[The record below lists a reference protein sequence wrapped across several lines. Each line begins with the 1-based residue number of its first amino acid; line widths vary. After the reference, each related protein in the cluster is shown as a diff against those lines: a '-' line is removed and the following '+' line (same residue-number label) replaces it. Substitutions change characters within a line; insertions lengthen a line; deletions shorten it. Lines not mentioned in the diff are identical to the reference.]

1 MEKQIVIFFDGYFKK
16 LDASVL
22 LENEFDVDFD
32 GQMMVR
38 FLNASDGSVTAKYG
52 YEYRATTSFPDK
64 NFDDNCKNNFLQH
77 LFSKFGI
84 SFR

>member
-38 FLNASDGSVTAKYG
+38 FLNASDGSVTAINGMNG
-52 YEYRATTSFPDK
+52 YCANTANEIAFKDAEIYYPQT
-64 NFDDNCKNNFLQH
+64 
-77 LFSKFGI
+77 
-84 SFR
+84 

>member
-38 FLNASDGSVTAKYG
+38 FLNASDGSVTAINGMNGYG
-52 YEYRATTSFPDK
+52 ANIANEIIVIIVYFAIPVSIDI
-64 NFDDNCKNNFLQH
+64 N
-77 LFSKFGI
+77 I
-84 SFR
+84 SASE

>member
-38 FLNASDGSVTAKYG
+38 FLNASDGSVTAINGMNGYG
-52 YEYRATTSFPDK
+52 A
-64 NFDDNCKNNFLQH
+64 N
-77 LFSKFGI
+77 I
-84 SFR
+84 SNEIAFKDAEIYYPQT